1 MLRSN
6 AANKNICVLV
16 NKY

>member
-1 MLRSN
+1 MLRNN